1 MCSEVARLKECLRL
15 EAEAAFQGLY
25 GYAEVAKHEIIQQKL
40 ERVGE
45 FFEQLKEHLGEEDAA
60 LFMLDT
66 MEQA

>member
-1 MCSEVARLKECLRL
+1 MCSEVARLKECLRM

-25 GYAEVAKHEIIQQKL
+25 GYAEVARHEIIQEKL
-40 ERVGE
+40 ERFGE
-45 FFEQLKEHLGEEDAA
+45 VFSQLKEHMGEEAAA

>member
-1 MCSEVARLKECLRL
+1 L

-25 GYAEVAKHEIIQQKL
+25 GYAEVARHEVIHQKL

-45 FFEQLKEHLGEEDAA
+45 VFEQLKEHMGEEEAA
-60 LFMLDT
+60 QFMLDT

>member
-1 MCSEVARLKECLRL
+1 MSSEVARLKECLRL

-45 FFEQLKEHLGEEDAA
+45 VFEQLKQHMGEEEAA
-60 LFMLDT
+60 SFMLDV
-66 MEQA
+66 MEKA

>member
-25 GYAEVAKHEIIQQKL
+25 GYAGVARHEVIQQKL
-40 ERVGE
+40 ERFGE
-45 FFEQLKEHLGEEDAA
+45 VFSQLKEQMGEEEAA

>member
-25 GYAEVAKHEIIQQKL
+25 GYAEVAKHEIIHQKL

-45 FFEQLKEHLGEEDAA
+45 VFEQLKEQIGEEEAA

-66 MEQA
+66 MEKA

>member
-1 MCSEVARLKECLRL
+1 MCSEVAKLKECLRL
-15 EAEAAFQGLY
+15 ETEAAFQGLY
-25 GYAEVAKHEIIQQKL
+25 GYAEVSRHEIIQQRL

-45 FFEQLKEHLGEEDAA
+45 FFEQLKGHIGEEEAA

>member
-1 MCSEVARLKECLRL
+1 MSSEVARLRERLRL

-25 GYAEVAKHEIIQQKL
+25 GYAEVARHEIIHQKL

-45 FFEQLKEHLGEEDAA
+45 IFEQLKQHIGEEEAA

-66 MEQA
+66 MEKA

>member
-15 EAEAAFQGLY
+15 EAEAAFRGLY
-25 GYAEVAKHEIIQQKL
+25 GYAEVAKHEIIQSKL

-45 FFEQLKEHLGEEDAA
+45 AFVQLKGYIGEEEAA

>member
-25 GYAEVAKHEIIQQKL
+25 GYAEVAKHEIIHQKL

-45 FFEQLKEHLGEEDAA
+45 VFEQLKERIGEDEAA

-66 MEQA
+66 MDKA